1 MAEDMEMLSRWR
13 LILGQFAEEKLP
25 LDGSYAETE
34 DALAFLYDREYSG
47 GRGIRSD
54 GSGGRGASVFSVPE
68 WLGKVKKLFPKSAA
82 EIMQKDALNK
92 YGIDEM
98 LTNSEILKNLEPD
111 ITLLGKLL
119 SFRNIIPQNVRKQ
132 ADDVIRRAA
141 EEISKKLEVAIRRS
155 FYGKK
160 LSSTQSYYKVYRN
173 FDFKKTIERNLK
185 NYSKE
190 HGTIIPRRLYFSN
203 TVKRY
208 NPWDI
213 IILADQSGS
222 MCNSVIYT
230 SVMASIFAKLP
241 FLRTKLAVFDTAI
254 ADLSE
259 HTSSATDILMRVQ
272 LGGGT
277 DIYRALCYGESLM
290 TAPAKTIV
298 ILITDLYEGGD
309 IRRVYRKCKDILES
323 GAKLIVLPAL
333 DYESEPCYN
342 RPAAKYI
349 AGMGA
354 DVAAIT
360 PEELAEWIGNII
372 S

>member
-25 LDGSYAETE
+25 LDGSYSETE

-47 GRGIRSD
+47 GRGIRSE

-119 SFRNIIPQNVRKQ
+119 SFRNIIPLNVRKQ

-173 FDFKKTIERNLK
+173 FDFKKLLK
-185 NYSKE
+185 E
-190 HGTIIPRRLYFSN
+190 
-203 TVKRY
+203 
-208 NPWDI
+208 
-213 IILADQSGS
+213 ILKTTARSMAQLSHAD
-222 MCNSVIYT
+222 CI
-230 SVMASIFAKLP
+230 
-241 FLRTKLAVFDTAI
+241 
-254 ADLSE
+254 
-259 HTSSATDILMRVQ
+259 SATRSSVTIRGILSY
-272 LGGGT
+272 LPT
-277 DIYRALCYGESLM
+277 RAEVC
-290 TAPAKTIV
+290 A
-298 ILITDLYEGGD
+298 
-309 IRRVYRKCKDILES
+309 IRLFTHR
-323 GAKLIVLPAL
+323 
-333 DYESEPCYN
+333 
-342 RPAAKYI
+342 
-349 AGMGA
+349 
-354 DVAAIT
+354 
-360 PEELAEWIGNII
+360 
-372 S
+372 